1 MLSEEKIIRMTKL
14 AAFEKREGKK
24 NLNIV
29 NYYRNDYI
37 GFQVLK
43 SIIAVTISFVA
54 VFALYLFYNFEA
66 LMHDVYKLDLM
77 EFGKS
82 VVIIYLCVAAGYL
95 KSSLWGDSLGG
106 LGEPLQQGEEEAE
119 ALLCRFESIGKHKQ
133 Q

>member
-43 SIIAVTISFVA
+43 SIIASFA
-54 VFALYLFYNFEA
+54 ASRATGSSALTCN
-66 LMHDVYKLDLM
+66 V
-77 EFGKS
+77 
-82 VVIIYLCVAAGYL
+82 
-95 KSSLWGDSLGG
+95 
-106 LGEPLQQGEEEAE
+106 
-119 ALLCRFESIGKHKQ
+119 
-133 Q
+133 

>member
-82 VVIIYLCVAAGYL
+82 VVIIYLCVAAAYGVITYVASRYSKAKKKL
-95 KSSLWGDSLGG
+95 KHYYAG
-106 LGEPLQQGEEEAE
+106 LR
-119 ALLCRFESIGKHKQ
+119 ALENMK
-133 Q
+133 

>member
-82 VVIIYLCVAAGYL
+82 VVIIYLCVAEAYGVITYVVYASRYSKAKKKLKHYYAGL
-95 KSSLWGDSLGG
+95 R
-106 LGEPLQQGEEEAE
+106 
-119 ALLCRFESIGKHKQ
+119 ALENMK
-133 Q
+133 

>member
-82 VVIIYLCVAAGYL
+82 VVIIYLCVAAAYGVITYVGRYSKAKKKL
-95 KSSLWGDSLGG
+95 KHYYAG
-106 LGEPLQQGEEEAE
+106 LR
-119 ALLCRFESIGKHKQ
+119 ALENMK
-133 Q
+133 

>member
-43 SIIAVTISFVA
+43 SIIAVTIS
-54 VFALYLFYNFEA
+54 
-66 LMHDVYKLDLM
+66 
-77 EFGKS
+77 
-82 VVIIYLCVAAGYL
+82 
-95 KSSLWGDSLGG
+95 
-106 LGEPLQQGEEEAE
+106 
-119 ALLCRFESIGKHKQ
+119 LLCTCSIISKISCMMFISWI
-133 Q
+133 

>member
-43 SIIAVTISFVA
+43 SIIAVTVSFVA

-82 VVIIYLCVAAGYL
+82 VVIIYLRVAAAYGVITYVVYASRYSKAKKKL
-95 KSSLWGDSLGG
+95 KHYYAG
-106 LGEPLQQGEEEAE
+106 LR
-119 ALLCRFESIGKHKQ
+119 ALENMK
-133 Q
+133 

>member
-43 SIIAVTISFVA
+43 SIIAVNFFCSCLCFVP
-54 VFALYLFYNFEA
+54 VL
-66 LMHDVYKLDLM
+66 
-77 EFGKS
+77 
-82 VVIIYLCVAAGYL
+82 
-95 KSSLWGDSLGG
+95 
-106 LGEPLQQGEEEAE
+106 
-119 ALLCRFESIGKHKQ
+119 
-133 Q
+133 

>member
-82 VVIIYLCVAAGYL
+82 VVIIYLCVAAGYGVITYVVYASRYSKAKKKL
-95 KSSLWGDSLGG
+95 KHYYAG
-106 LGEPLQQGEEEAE
+106 LR
-119 ALLCRFESIGKHKQ
+119 ALENMK
-133 Q
+133 

>member
-82 VVIIYLCVAAGYL
+82 VVIIYLCVAAGL
-95 KSSLWGDSLGG
+95 R
-106 LGEPLQQGEEEAE
+106 
-119 ALLCRFESIGKHKQ
+119 ALENMK
-133 Q
+133 

>member
-54 VFALYLFYNFEA
+54 VFALYLFYNFED

-82 VVIIYLCVAAGYL
+82 VVIIYLCVAAAYGVITYVVYAQ
-95 KSSLWGDSLGG
+95 
-106 LGEPLQQGEEEAE
+106 PLQQGEEEA
-119 ALLCRFESIGKHKQ
+119 
-133 Q
+133 

>member
-82 VVIIYLCVAAGYL
+82 VVIIYLCVAAAYGVITYVVYASRYS
-95 KSSLWGDSLGG
+95 KAKISLSTIM
-106 LGEPLQQGEEEAE
+106 PV
-119 ALLCRFESIGKHKQ
+119 
-133 Q
+133 

>member
-54 VFALYLFYNFEA
+54 VFALYLFYNFED

-82 VVIIYLCVAAGYL
+82 VVIVYLCVAVAYGVITYVVYASRYSKAKKKLKHYYAGL
-95 KSSLWGDSLGG
+95 R
-106 LGEPLQQGEEEAE
+106 
-119 ALLCRFESIGKHKQ
+119 ALENMK
-133 Q
+133 

>member
-82 VVIIYLCVAAGYL
+82 VVIIYLCVAAAYGVITYVVYAGAVTARRRR
-95 KSSLWGDSLGG
+95 SLSTIM
-106 LGEPLQQGEEEAE
+106 PV
-119 ALLCRFESIGKHKQ
+119 
-133 Q
+133 

>member
-82 VVIIYLCVAAGYL
+82 VVIIYLCGAAAYGVITYVVYASRYSKAKKKL
-95 KSSLWGDSLGG
+95 KHYYAG
-106 LGEPLQQGEEEAE
+106 LR
-119 ALLCRFESIGKHKQ
+119 ALENMK
-133 Q
+133 

>member
-1 MLSEEKIIRMTKL
+1 MLNEEKIIRMTKL
-14 AAFEKREGKK
+14 AAFEQHEGRK

-54 VFALYLFYNFEA
+54 VFVLYLLYNFEE

-82 VVIIYLCVAAGYL
+82 IVIIYLCVACAYGVITYVVYANRYRKARKKLKRYYAGL
-95 KSSLWGDSLGG
+95 R
-106 LGEPLQQGEEEAE
+106 
-119 ALLCRFESIGKHKQ
+119 ALENIYNK
-133 Q
+133 

>member
-1 MLSEEKIIRMTKL
+1 MLSDEKIIRMTKL

-82 VVIIYLCVAAGYL
+82 VVIIYLCVAAAYGVITYVVYASRYSKAKKKL
-95 KSSLWGDSLGG
+95 KHYYAG
-106 LGEPLQQGEEEAE
+106 LR
-119 ALLCRFESIGKHKQ
+119 ALENINNNK
-133 Q
+133 

>member
-24 NLNIV
+24 N
-29 NYYRNDYI
+29 I

-82 VVIIYLCVAAGYL
+82 VVIIYLCVAAAYGVITYVVYASRYSKAKKKL
-95 KSSLWGDSLGG
+95 KHYYAG
-106 LGEPLQQGEEEAE
+106 LR
-119 ALLCRFESIGKHKQ
+119 ALENMK
-133 Q
+133 

>member
-43 SIIAVTISFVA
+43 SIIAV
-54 VFALYLFYNFEA
+54 
-66 LMHDVYKLDLM
+66 K
-77 EFGKS
+77 
-82 VVIIYLCVAAGYL
+82 
-95 KSSLWGDSLGG
+95 
-106 LGEPLQQGEEEAE
+106 
-119 ALLCRFESIGKHKQ
+119 IGRAHV
-133 Q
+133 

>member
-82 VVIIYLCVAAGYL
+82 VVIIYLCVAAAYGVITYVVYSRYSKAKKKL
-95 KSSLWGDSLGG
+95 KHYYAG
-106 LGEPLQQGEEEAE
+106 LR
-119 ALLCRFESIGKHKQ
+119 ALENINNNK
-133 Q
+133 

>member
-37 GFQVLK
+37 GIQVLT
-43 SIIAVTISFVA
+43 SINAVTISFVA

-82 VVIIYLCVAAGYL
+82 VVIIYLCVAAAYVVITYVVYASRYSKAKKKL
-95 KSSLWGDSLGG
+95 KHYYAG
-106 LGEPLQQGEEEAE
+106 LR
-119 ALLCRFESIGKHKQ
+119 ALENINNNK
-133 Q
+133 

>member
-82 VVIIYLCVAAGYL
+82 VVIIYLCVAAAYGVITMRAVTARRRR
-95 KSSLWGDSLGG
+95 SLSTIM
-106 LGEPLQQGEEEAE
+106 PV
-119 ALLCRFESIGKHKQ
+119 
-133 Q
+133 

>member
-66 LMHDVYKLDLM
+66 LMHDVYKLDLPENM
-77 EFGKS
+77 K
-82 VVIIYLCVAAGYL
+82 ICQ
-95 KSSLWGDSLGG
+95 
-106 LGEPLQQGEEEAE
+106 PN
-119 ALLCRFESIGKHKQ
+119 
-133 Q
+133 

>member
-82 VVIIYLCVAAGYL
+82 VVIIYLCVAAAY
-95 KSSLWGDSLGG
+95 G
-106 LGEPLQQGEEEAE
+106 LPMWSMRAVT
-119 ALLCRFESIGKHKQ
+119 ARRRRS
-133 Q
+133 